1 MTREVWITGIGLTS
15 SLGEGADVHV
25 AAMQGT
31 PPAPVLDRDFMPPFT
46 VHPMVDLELEKQIP
60 KRGDRRQMEPW
71 QRLGTYTAGLAL
83 DDAGIKGDESILGR
97 THAVIAADGG
107 ERDVEVDSSI
117 LRDIATAED
126 DLTMLNQRLGDDLRP
141 TLFLAQLP
149 NLLAGNISIVHNV
162 TGSSRTLMGE
172 EIAGVSALEVA
183 SRRIAANQGDIFLVG
198 GAGLGRRDDTI
209 LNLAYGGLLWE
220 GEPLPVWQR
229 ADAGGGSILG
239 SMGAFMVLEAREHA
253 ETRGRK
259 PYAALGPV
267 IADQT
272 RRRPGDVAA
281 TFQRHF
287 DTLAPDAGQAVTV
300 YSGATGVRP
309 ATGEERDVLAGLRD
323 QGRVDSIR
331 GISSLLG
338 SCISGMF
345 PGSVALAAL
354 ALSRGVGF
362 APLDGG
368 GFEQPFD
375 GSPERIAVTVAG
387 HWRGEGTGLVT
398 AVRDV

>member
-1 MTREVWITGIGLTS
+1 MAREVWITGIGLTS

-25 AAMQGT
+25 AAMQGA
-31 PPAPVLDRDFMPPFT
+31 PPAPVLDRAFMPPFT
-46 VHPMVDLELEKQIP
+46 VHPMVELDLEKQIP

-83 DDAGIKGDESILGR
+83 DDAGITGDEDILGR

-117 LRDIATAED
+117 LRDIAAAED
-126 DLTMLNQRLGDDLRP
+126 DQTLLNRRLGDDLRP

-162 TGSSRTLMGE
+162 VGSSRTLMGE
-172 EIAGVSALEVA
+172 EIAGVSALDVA
-183 SRRIAANQGDIFLVG
+183 SRRIAANQGDVFLVG
-198 GAGLGRRDDTI
+198 GAGLGSRDDTV

-239 SMGAFMVLEAREHA
+239 SMGAFLVLEAREHA
-253 ETRGRK
+253 EARGRR
-259 PYAALGPV
+259 PYAALGPI

-281 TFQRHF
+281 TFRRHF
-287 DTLAPDAGQAVTV
+287 DTLVPDGSPPATV
-300 YSGATGVRP
+300 YSAATGVQP
-309 ATGEERDVLAGLRD
+309 ATEEERGVLALLLD
-323 QGRVDSIR
+323 EGRVDAVR
-331 GISSLLG
+331 GIGSLLG

-345 PGSVALAAL
+345 PGTVALAAL

-368 GFEQPFD
+368 SFERPVD
-375 GSPERIAVTVAG
+375 NAPERIAVTVAG
-387 HWRGEGTGLVT
+387 HWRGEGSGLVLP
-398 AVRDV
+398 VSDV